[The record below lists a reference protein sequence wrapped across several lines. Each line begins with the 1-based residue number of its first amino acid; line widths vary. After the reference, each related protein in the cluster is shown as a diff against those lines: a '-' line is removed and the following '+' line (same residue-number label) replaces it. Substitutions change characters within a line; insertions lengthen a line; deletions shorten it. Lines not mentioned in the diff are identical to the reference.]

1 MHHILFNKN
10 SAPCLHSLIDR
21 IMWTCFY
28 DLATMSN
35 VPNYCLYYF
44 GSLRR
49 GYYCFP
55 LSPNI
60 WHCAIASKSFI
71 YQDAHYFSLFG
82 FLCVCV
88 CVRECVCMLM
98 PFTPVVHS
106 PFLLTFY
113 HYLAGICVFL
123 LNLNHL
129 ISLLYN
135 VICRIISAHQ

>member
-10 SAPCLHSLIDR
+10 STPCLHSLIDR

-49 GYYCFP
+49 GYYCFL

-88 CVRECVCMLM
+88 HVCMCLH
-98 PFTPVVHS
+98 VVAIHTS
-106 PFLLTFY
+106 CSFSI
-113 HYLAGICVFL
+113 LAADILSLPGR
-123 LNLNHL
+123 NMN
-129 ISLLYN
+129 ISFKSQPSDLSIVQCN
-135 VICRIISAHQ
+135 I